1 MDEKEINIITGC
13 KEMPRLHLYMNTH
26 RKMCN
31 DCHVDFFII
40 LKNEKRFLHRFY
52 LVDAL
57 GLGRYDP
64 NKLKKFIHWTKD
76 SMLKYTEKMLSKNSV
91 ELNSQAWDN
100 ISMTYYEVI
109 SKICEENK

>member
-13 KEMPRLHLYMNTH
+13 KALPRLHLYMKTH

-40 LKNEKRFLHRFY
+40 LKNDKRFLHRFY

-57 GLGRYDP
+57 GLGRHDP
-64 NKLKKFIHWTKD
+64 NKLKKFIEWTKD
-76 SMLKYTEKMLSKNSV
+76 SLVKYTEKILSSISV
-91 ELNSQAWDN
+91 DLNNQAWEN
-100 ISMTYYEVI
+100 ISMTYLEVI